1 MNTNTEF
8 SRLSVDVRN
17 ELINHAIDG
26 IKDRAEG
33 MQGCDLHNTLFNE
46 DYYLIG
52 RYEAEQWLNKV
63 GIFHAIDVIKEYE
76 QDNFGQVTTD
86 LSEAERVCNMF
97 VYIVGEELLGEVET
111 LRDKWNDELSEDDVN
126 SIIEE
131 LENL

>member
-1 MNTNTEF
+1 MRQETTF
-8 SRLSVDVRN
+8 STLTLEVRS

-76 QDNFGQVTTD
+76 EMNFGEVTTD

-97 VYIVGEELLGEVET
+97 VYIVGEELLGELET
-111 LRDKWNDELSEDDVN
+111 LRDLWDNELSEDNVN
-126 SIIEE
+126 SIIDE
-131 LENL
+131 LERL